1 MDDRLELL
9 QMFVEI
15 RIDVN
20 EIFQR
25 QTFFLAEHPFVEDQ
39 TEGHVDLQ
47 RRENDRRWSK
57 LDLYHSR
64 IHQSFAHEFA
74 EEFELLTHFSD
85 QTGLG
90 IATDR
95 SGIETMT
102 IIHVFRD
109 RHILI

>member
-1 MDDRLELL
+1 MNDRLEFL

-25 QTFFLAEHPFVEDQ
+25 ETFFLAEHPFVEDQ

-47 RRENDRRWSK
+47 RRTNDRCCSTV
-57 LDLYHSR
+57 DLYHSR
-64 IHQSFAHEFA
+64 IHQSFGHEFA
-74 EEFELLTHFSD
+74 EEFELLTNFSD

-95 SGIETMT
+95 SGIETVT
-102 IIHVFRD
+102 IVHVFQD